1 MTDERHPYPVTEAL
15 IEFALRLDPRTLPE
29 PVVDGATACL
39 LDWMGNA
46 IRGSREPLAEAL
58 WRVIAAAGGA
68 PDATILGRGKKTS
81 ALWAVLAN
89 GAQSH
94 ALDFDDTHVPSL
106 IHGSA
111 PVAPVVLA
119 LAEWQSN
126 SGGEALAAFVA
137 GFEVEAR
144 IGRAIGHALAE
155 RGWHATGMVG
165 TFGAAVAAG
174 KLLGLDAHGLR
185 QALGIAG
192 TQAAGLEQSFGTMS
206 KPFHPGKAAMNGLL
220 AALLASEGFTGPTG
234 ILDGAGSFPRTF
246 LGAANLTP
254 ALESL
259 GERFELLE
267 NSFKPYA
274 ACLLTHATIDAGR
287 AIRQRWSPV
296 SKEVAAVECRVY
308 PLTVKVAAIPLP
320 RTGLEGKFSLPYCAA
335 LGLLEGEAGEQ
346 CFSDEAIRDP
356 ELRALTGKVR
366 VVADASLAEAEAV
379 MRVTL
384 ADGRIFEE
392 HVKVARGN
400 PGNPSSREELEEKF
414 RALTGAVLP
423 SDRVETLLSGIRS
436 FPTLI
441 DVGRL
446 VALTAPPAR
455 RSTGTRKIGRRAI
468 NRRPRRV

>member
-1 MTDERHPYPVTEAL
+1 MIGKPPVAEAL
-15 IEFALRLDPRTLPE
+15 IDFALGLEANRLPE
-29 PVVDGATACL
+29 PVVEASTACL
-39 LDWMGNA
+39 LDWMGTA
-46 IRGSREPLAEAL
+46 IRGAREPLAEAL
-58 WRVIAAAGGA
+58 WRVIVAAGGA
-68 PDATILGRGKKTS
+68 PQATILGRGKKTS
-81 ALWAVLAN
+81 VIWASLAN

-119 LAEWQSN
+119 LAEWQGK

-144 IGRAIGHALAE
+144 IGRAIGHTLAE
-155 RGWHATGMVG
+155 RGWHVTGTVG

-174 KLLGLDAHGLR
+174 KLLGLNAGRLG

-220 AALLASEGFTGPTG
+220 AALLAREGFTGPAGVLEGT
-234 ILDGAGSFPRTF
+234 GSFPLTF
-246 LGAANLTP
+246 LGNADLAP
-254 ALESL
+254 ALDAL
-259 GERFELLE
+259 GHRYEILQ

-287 AIRQRWSPV
+287 AVRERWKPAV
-296 SKEVAAVECRVY
+296 EEVVAVECRVY

-335 LGLLEGEAGEQ
+335 LGLLAGDGGEQ
-346 CFSDEAIRDP
+346 RFSDTAVRDP
-356 ELRALTGKVR
+356 ELQALACKVR
-366 VVADASLAEAEAV
+366 VVADPALAEAEAV

-384 ADGRIFEE
+384 ADGRLFEE
-392 HVKVARGN
+392 HVKAARGN
-400 PGNPSSREELEEKF
+400 PGNPLSREELKEKF
-414 RALTGAVLP
+414 RGLAGSVLP
-423 SDRVETLLSGIRS
+423 RDQVEALISGIHS
-436 FPTLI
+436 FPTLP

-446 VALTAPPAR
+446 VTLAAP
-455 RSTGTRKIGRRAI
+455 
-468 NRRPRRV
+468 